1 MFDIG
6 PRGWLPAKENRAK
19 SLKAFIE
26 RRRPRKRKSKMMKTI
41 SKQQNKWSLAAILLL
56 LVLLA
61 AGVSGCGGNAA
72 ETPEKTSPGT
82 AVTASGAGVTTNGAA
97 DIQAKSTVPAADKA
111 VTSTGISACGT
122 AAKGMTAKSSAS
134 GKHICTFS
142 INCSTILDNMD
153 KLDPAKADIVP
164 KGGIIYAAAKITF
177 KPGESVFDLLQRIT
191 KDNKIHME
199 FTETPG
205 LNTNYVEGIANLYEF
220 DCGELSGWTYRVN
233 GKVVGY
239 GSSNAII
246 KDGDVIE
253 WLYTCDQGRDVGGP
267 ALD

>member
-1 MFDIG
+1 
-6 PRGWLPAKENRAK
+6 
-19 SLKAFIE
+19 
-26 RRRPRKRKSKMMKTI
+26 MKTI
-41 SKQQNKWSLAAILLL
+41 WKQRNKWKLAAILLL
-56 LVLLA
+56 LLLLA

-72 ETPEKTSPGT
+72 ETPDG
-82 AVTASGAGVTTNGAA
+82 TASGTAIKVSGAGITTGGAA
-97 DIQAKSTVPAADKA
+97 ELQTKNTDRESDDTETAA
-111 VTSTGISACGT
+111 GISACGT
-122 AAKGMTAKSSAS
+122 AAKGTAGGSAA

-142 INCSTILDNMD
+142 INCSTILNNMD
-153 KLDPAKADIVP
+153 KLDSSKKDIVP
-164 KGGIIYAAAKITF
+164 ANGVIYAAAKVSF
-177 KPGESVFDLLQRIT
+177 KPGESVFDLLQRVT

-220 DCGELSGWTYRVN
+220 DCGELSGWTYRIN

-239 GSSNAII
+239 GSSNAVI

-267 ALD
+267 SLD

>member
-1 MFDIG
+1 
-6 PRGWLPAKENRAK
+6 
-19 SLKAFIE
+19 
-26 RRRPRKRKSKMMKTI
+26 MKTI
-41 SKQQNKWSLAAILLL
+41 WKQQNKWRLAAILLL
-56 LVLLA
+56 LALLA

-72 ETPEKTSPGT
+72 ETPEKTSSGT
-82 AVTASGAGVTTNGAA
+82 AVTVSGAGISTDGAA
-97 DIQAKSTVPAADKA
+97 DIQAKGTGYAADKT
-111 VTSTGISACGT
+111 VTAAGISACGT
-122 AAKGMTAKSSAS
+122 TAKATAAKGSAA
-134 GKHICTFS
+134 GKHLCTFS
-142 INCSTILDNMD
+142 INCSTILNNMD

-164 KGGIIYAAAKITF
+164 KNGVIYAAAKVPF
-177 KPGESVFDLLQRIT
+177 KPGESVFGLLQRIT
-191 KDNKIHME
+191 KSNKIHME

-267 ALD
+267 TLD